1 MVREQFDDAFER
13 MRDQANKLAATERTT
28 DNFDEIVAERVE
40 LDRLRHEVTD
50 ARKNVVSRFEPP
62 APDLVEPPRGP
73 QHTKLIGKVGAAIA
87 VALLAVAGFFAYSL
101 VRNIGAGFPVYIGD
115 VTETLDTSENCQ
127 WRIETIVR
135 NDSNKRVRVERVETV
150 LNRRFV
156 GGLRG
161 FFPDIPPGESAPL
174 TATWG
179 LGRAQ
184 DCASS
189 VDDVNH
195 GNLILHLDN
204 GITVSHGF

>member
-40 LDRLRHEVTD
+40 LDRLRNEVTD

-127 WRIETIVR
+127 WRI
-135 NDSNKRVRVERVETV
+135 
-150 LNRRFV
+150 
-156 GGLRG
+156 
-161 FFPDIPPGESAPL
+161 
-174 TATWG
+174 WG